1 MSRFQQ
7 GSLLKQKRK
16 SGPDVWVFRWYDE
29 TSGKRTYKKRNLG
42 TVRDLP
48 SRRDAEQAVAD
59 FRANINVEV
68 RVPITVSELIAHY
81 RKHELTA
88 DKKAFATI
96 ESTSIYLTNH
106 IAPKWGEKWLS
117 DVRTVEVE
125 EWLHALPYAP
135 ATKSKIR
142 NIMSAVFNHAIRYEW
157 THRNPIT
164 KVRASSKRLRE
175 PDVLTPAEFSAL
187 VEELPLRVKAMVV
200 LAGSTGLRR
209 SELVALT
216 WRDVDPLLMQIN
228 VLRSCV
234 RGRFGDTKTE
244 ASRKPVPL
252 HASVVECLDV
262 WRKESRYNSEGD
274 FLFPSVRNEG
284 RTPVTPDM
292 ILKKIIRPA
301 LGRAK
306 IIGKKIGWHSFRHS
320 LATNLRAAGADLKTA
335 QELLRHANSRIT
347 LDIYTRAISANK
359 REATIKL
366 WRW

>member
-16 SGPDVWVFRWYDE
+16 SGPDVWVFRWYDD

-42 TVRDLP
+42 TVKDLP
-48 SRRDAEQAVAD
+48 SRQDAEQAVAD

-81 RKHELTA
+81 RKHELTE

-96 ESTSIYLTNH
+96 ASTSIYLTNH

-125 EWLHALPYAP
+125 EWLHSLSYAP

-142 NIMSAVFNHAIRYEW
+142 NIMSAVLNHAIRHEW
-157 THRNPIT
+157 THRNPIS

-175 PDVLTPAEFSAL
+175 PDVLTPAEFAAL
-187 VEELPLRVKAMVV
+187 ADELPLRVKAMVV

-216 WRDVDPLLMQIN
+216 WRDVDPLLMQVN

-234 RGRFGDTKTE
+234 RA
-244 ASRKPVPL
+244 ASGIPRPKRAENPFRCTRQSSNVSTPG
-252 HASVVECLDV
+252 EG
-262 WRKESRYNSEGD
+262 SRC
-274 FLFPSVRNEG
+274 
-284 RTPVTPDM
+284 TTATM
-292 ILKKIIRPA
+292 IF
-301 LGRAK
+301 
-306 IIGKKIGWHSFRHS
+306 SFRQF
-320 LATNLRAAGADLKTA
+320 GM
-335 QELLRHANSRIT
+335 
-347 LDIYTRAISANK
+347 
-359 REATIKL
+359 REE
-366 WRW
+366 RR

>member
-42 TVRDLP
+42 TVKDLP

-81 RKHELTA
+81 RKHELTE

-96 ESTSIYLTNH
+96 ASTSIYLTNH
-106 IAPKWGEKWLS
+106 IAPRWGERWLS

-125 EWLHALPYAP
+125 DWLHALPYAP

-175 PDVLTPAEFSAL
+175 PRCANSS
-187 VEELPLRVKAMVV
+187 R
-200 LAGSTGLRR
+200 
-209 SELVALT
+209 
-216 WRDVDPLLMQIN
+216 
-228 VLRSCV
+228 V
-234 RGRFGDTKTE
+234 RGPGRRTAT
-244 ASRKPVPL
+244 SRK
-252 HASVVECLDV
+252 
-262 WRKESRYNSEGD
+262 GD
-274 FLFPSVRNEG
+274 GDPGGEYRVAAVGTG
-284 RTPVTPDM
+284 RSYM
-292 ILKKIIRPA
+292 ARC
-301 LGRAK
+301 
-306 IIGKKIGWHSFRHS
+306 
-320 LATNLRAAGADLKTA
+320 
-335 QELLRHANSRIT
+335 
-347 LDIYTRAISANK
+347 
-359 REATIKL
+359 
-366 WRW
+366 

>member
-1 MSRFQQ
+1 
-7 GSLLKQKRK
+7 
-16 SGPDVWVFRWYDE
+16 
-29 TSGKRTYKKRNLG
+29 
-42 TVRDLP
+42 
-48 SRRDAEQAVAD
+48 
-59 FRANINVEV
+59 
-68 RVPITVSELIAHY
+68 
-81 RKHELTA
+81 LTA

-106 IAPKWGEKWLS
+106 VAPKWGEKWLS

-175 PDVLTPAEFSAL
+175 PDVLTPGEFSAL
-187 VEELPLRVKAMVV
+187 VEELPLRVKAMVI

-252 HASVVECLDV
+252 HTSVVECLDV
-262 WRKESRYNSEGD
+262 WRKESRYNGEDD

-301 LGRAK
+301 LVRAK
-306 IIGKKIGWHSFRHS
+306 IIGKRIGWHSFRHS

-359 REATIKL
+359 REANNKVMEMVIEAGKTRLSAPSSAPSQRGALRLEGSKKGAGNSQHPSAPSRVTHDIVTVP
-366 WRW
+366 

>member
-1 MSRFQQ
+1 M
-7 GSLLKQKRK
+7 
-16 SGPDVWVFRWYDE
+16 
-29 TSGKRTYKKRNLG
+29 
-42 TVRDLP
+42 
-48 SRRDAEQAVAD
+48 
-59 FRANINVEV
+59 
-68 RVPITVSELIAHY
+68 
-81 RKHELTA
+81 
-88 DKKAFATI
+88 
-96 ESTSIYLTNH
+96 
-106 IAPKWGEKWLS
+106 
-117 DVRTVEVE
+117 
-125 EWLHALPYAP
+125 
-135 ATKSKIR
+135 
-142 NIMSAVFNHAIRYEW
+142 
-157 THRNPIT
+157 
-164 KVRASSKRLRE
+164 VRASSKRLRE

-262 WRKESRYNSEGD
+262 WRRESRYNGEDD

-284 RTPVTPDM
+284 KTPVTPDM

-301 LGRAK
+301 LVRAK
-306 IIGKKIGWHSFRHS
+306 IIGKRIGWHSFRHS
-320 LATNLRAAGADLKTA
+320 LATNLRASGADLKTA

-347 LDIYTRAISANK
+347 LDIYTRAISETKRDANNK
-359 REATIKL
+359 VMEMVLEAGRPKISAPSPAPSQREPLLLEGSKKGAENFQHPSAPSRAETLIVTVP
-366 WRW
+366 